1 VSNIIVNIYEVILIK
16 KSSTTSNP
24 EWRYFGSG
32 YEKTTKSIDQ
42 AVRFNNTS
50 VKDFVAAFQKC
61 ANVYGDDNV
70 AYARVTVTTVTEHL
84 STDEGDILE
93 ERQRVALA
101 KLSRDDVKALGLENI
116 AMYSMLKFHKT
127 ESDDDEDDTYN

>member
-1 VSNIIVNIYEVILIK
+1 VILNGD
-16 KSSTTSNP
+16 TLAQA
-24 EWRYFGSG
+24 
-32 YEKTTKSIDQ
+32 TKSIEQ

-50 VKDFVAAFQKC
+50 VKDFVAAYQKC
-61 ANVYGDDNV
+61 ANMHGDDNV

-84 STDEGDILE
+84 SVEEGDILE
-93 ERQRVALA
+93 ERRRVALA

-127 ESDDDEDDTYN
+127 ESDDDEYDTYN